1 MNILEREMVRIM
13 NIRNNSII
21 TFLNVMVVVA
31 LIITPTDTFAVCD
44 YEPDAPDCACFNDTG
59 AWDPA
64 GAFIQDVATATV
76 GTQESC
82 IDDGGKP
89 YYQMVIG
96 CNSEDTAI
104 LVSFLINSGWGFD
117 GREWWCSET
126 ISYWHREEGIPYAG
140 GYSTGWHTDWQIHG
154 VGTLREWYT
163 TEEDSGGRGRWIA
176 PEDVDYEDFELGVTV
191 PVPGAYVA
199 IREYDA
205 VSDTWVTDGGTHSLM
220 VNEMWVHE
228 DVLGNVFRV
237 EVSLLEGNS
246 SSRVKNTGHWDDILS
261 VTPQGSDWIGAKK
274 IYGFGIDLNSHGQLI
289 YDASRLHWVYYPV
302 IHTSPQT
309 WAVYAK
315 DPIWQWY
322 QQRSAKLT
330 AYAKLMRAEGEPNVV
345 CSDPALKI
353 DKLPDGTTQ
362 WYFPKG
368 LEVPVEVIIDLLD
381 VHPLPV
387 KGIELRWDSRF
398 LPWNY
403 KVQFAGADQR
413 YSEAI
418 PPKPPTG
425 ELPSGSP
432 SIPVPVMFSSSKT
445 GVAVRYV
452 KLILH
457 STFAQNAILQSMRFR
472 YEQGPLK
479 DTEDTCQYKLI
490 GDLNNSCKVDF
501 YDFALMA
508 AHWLIDCKLKPENPA
523 CVPE

>member
-1 MNILEREMVRIM
+1 M

-21 TFLNVMVVVA
+21 TLLNVIFMVA
-31 LIITPTDTFAVCD
+31 LIIAPTDAFAACD
-44 YEPDAPDCACFNDTG
+44 YEPDAPDCACFDDTG

-76 GTQESC
+76 GTQEDC
-82 IDDGGKP
+82 VDDGGKP
-89 YYQMVIG
+89 YYQMVLG
-96 CNSEDTAI
+96 CNSEDAAI
-104 LVSFLINSGWGFD
+104 LMSFLLAWQGWDWGFD
-117 GREWWCSET
+117 ERQAWCSET
-126 ISYWHREEGIPYAG
+126 ISYWHREDGIPYAG
-140 GYSTGWHTDWQIHG
+140 GYSTGWHTDWQVHG
-154 VGTLREWYT
+154 VGTLKEWYT
-163 TEEDSGGRGRWIA
+163 TEEGSGGRGRWIE

-191 PVPGAYVA
+191 PVPGAYVG

-205 VSDTWVTDGGTHSLM
+205 VSDTWVEDGGTHSLM

-246 SSRVKNTGHWDDILS
+246 SNKVKNTSHWDDVLS
-261 VTPQGSDWIGAKK
+261 LTPQGSDWISTDKK
-274 IYGFGIDLNSHGQLI
+274 IYGFGIDLNSRGHLI
-289 YDASRLHWVYYPV
+289 YDASRLHRVFYPV
-302 IHTSPQT
+302 IHGGPQT
-309 WAVYAK
+309 WAVYTK

-322 QQRSAKLT
+322 QQRASKLT
-330 AYAKLMRAEGEPNVV
+330 AYAKLMRATGEPNVV
-345 CSDPALKI
+345 CSDPTLKI
-353 DKLPDGTTQ
+353 DKLPDGQTTQ

-368 LEVPVEVIIDLLD
+368 LPGGVEVVIDLLD

-418 PPKPPTG
+418 LPKPPTD
-425 ELPSGSP
+425 EIPTGSR
-432 SIPVPVMFSSSKT
+432 SIPVPVMFSSSRT

-452 KLILH
+452 KLIFY
-457 STFAQNAILQSMRFR
+457 STFARDAILQNLRFR

-479 DTEDTCQYKLI
+479 DTEDMCQYKLT
-490 GDLNNSCKVDF
+490 GDLNNDCRVDF
-501 YDFALMA
+501 YDLARMA
-508 AHWLIDCKLKPENPA
+508 ANWLIDCNIKPNPA
-523 CVPE
+523 CVPK